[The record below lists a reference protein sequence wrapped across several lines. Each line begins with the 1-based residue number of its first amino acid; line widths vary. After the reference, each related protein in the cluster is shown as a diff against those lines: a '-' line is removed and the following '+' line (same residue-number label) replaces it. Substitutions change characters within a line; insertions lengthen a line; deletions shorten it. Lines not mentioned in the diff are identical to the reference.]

1 MTYIY
6 VVDASKSTK
15 TYQANADCGDANS
28 DNAVKHVI
36 DCEILAIQTAN
47 DAANAGG
54 NVDLVGLVKF
64 NNQAEIMQGLIEPWA
79 KLGPDRRDAAVVEL
93 ARTITPKE
101 ATNFEAGVEQACTLA
116 RDPQNDNEQTVVIF
130 VSDGAPNL
138 GVSSRD
144 TILNNCGGA
153 IFQTYAVTEDADC
166 DVVDEA
172 NLRPGIDNPDT
183 LREISTFSGGTC
195 TQVPDGKLF
204 VLPVLVCHRFVCH
217 HVR

>member
-1 MTYIY
+1 M
-6 VVDASKSTK
+6 
-15 TYQANADCGDANS
+15 
-28 DNAVKHVI
+28 I

-47 DAANAGG
+47 EAANAGG

-64 NNQAEIMQGLIEPWA
+64 NNEAEIMQGLIEPWT
-79 KLGPDRRDAAVVEL
+79 KLSPDSSDPAVVEIV
-93 ARTITPKE
+93 RTITPKE
-101 ATNFEAGVEQACTLA
+101 ATNFEAGVEQACALA
-116 RDPQNDNEQTVVIF
+116 RDPKNDNDQTVVIF

-144 TILNNCGGA
+144 TIMKNCGGA

-195 TQVPDGKLF
+195 TQVPDGELSQNRCSFGSSLF
-204 VLPVLVCHRFVCH
+204 VRSSLILLFVCSFQAS
-217 HVR
+217 RFARSTRKDDMGWRGCDGG